1 MAVVK
6 SEIIKQLKISYPN
19 FENKILRK
27 VVETILKE
35 IMESLKRSEATEIRG
50 FGRFSTKIQKASI
63 RRNPKTSEKVS
74 ISSKKVIKWKMS
86 QELFKKINE
95 KNKE

>member
-6 SEIIKQLKISYPN
+6 SEIIKQLKKSYPN
-19 FENKILRK
+19 IENKVLTI

-35 IMESLKRSEATEIRG
+35 IKDSLKRNESCEIRK
-50 FGRFSTKIQKASI
+50 FGRWSTKIQKASI
-63 RRNPKTSEKVS
+63 RRNPKTSKKIS
-74 ISSKKVIKWKMS
+74 IPAKKVIKWKQS

>member
-1 MAVVK
+1 MAIVK
-6 SEIIKQLKISYPN
+6 SKIIKELKKSYPN
-19 FENKILRK
+19 VENKILTK
-27 VVETILKE
+27 VVDIILKE
-35 IMESLKRSEATEIRG
+35 IKESLKRSEATEIRK

-74 ISSKKVIKWKMS
+74 IPSKKVIKWKMS

-95 KNKE
+95 KKE

>member
-6 SEIIKQLKISYPN
+6 SEIIKQLKKSYPN

-35 IMESLKRSEATEIRG
+35 IKDSLKRNESCEIRK
-50 FGRFSTKIQKASI
+50 FGRWSTKIQKASI

>member
-6 SEIIKQLKISYPN
+6 SEIIKQLKKSYPN
-19 FENKILRK
+19 IENKILTI

-35 IMESLKRSEATEIRG
+35 IKDSLKRNESCEIRK
-50 FGRFSTKIQKASI
+50 FGRWSTKIQKASI
-63 RRNPKTSEKVS
+63 RRNPKTSKKIS
-74 ISSKKVIKWKMS
+74 IPAKKVIKWKQS

>member
-6 SEIIKQLKISYPN
+6 SEIIKQLKKSYPN
-19 FENKILRK
+19 IENKILTI

-35 IMESLKRSEATEIRG
+35 IKDSLKRNESCEIRK
-50 FGRFSTKIQKASI
+50 FGRWSTKIQKASI

-74 ISSKKVIKWKMS
+74 ITSKKVIKWKMS

-95 KNKE
+95 KKE

>member
-6 SEIIKQLKISYPN
+6 SEIIKQLKKSYPN
-19 FENKILRK
+19 IENKILTI

-35 IMESLKRSEATEIRG
+35 IKDSLKRNESCEIRK
-50 FGRFSTKIQKASI
+50 FGRWSTKIQKASI
-63 RRNPKTSEKVS
+63 RRNPKTSKKIS
-74 ISSKKVIKWKMS
+74 IPAKKFIKWNQS

>member
-6 SEIIKQLKISYPN
+6 SEIIKQLKKSYPN
-19 FENKILRK
+19 FENKLLRK
-27 VVETILKE
+27 IVEIIIKE
-35 IMESLKRSEATEIRG
+35 IIDSLKRSESFELRG

-74 ISSKKVIKWKMS
+74 IPSKKVIKWKMS